1 MTDRDRR
8 HLRGPVHTMRTETA
22 EWDAATESWK
32 PPEGY
37 ELITFRP
44 DGNASQ
50 SESHYQ
56 TRTSYTAHQY
66 RRWRQA
72 HRD

>member
-50 SESHYQ
+50 S
-56 TRTSYTAHQY
+56 RVPLPNAHQLHRASL
-66 RRWRQA
+66 RRRRQA
-72 HRD
+72 DRD